1 MGGMSLLQL
10 AFPWGKLYVSDTI
23 KQDQDG
29 SDLTLLKT
37 TVWQTTNHGRLK
49 SLISDSHFTNFKG
62 KYFSQGNNM
71 VPEQKQPRLP
81 VGKINRL

>member
-49 SLISDSHFTNFKG
+49 SLISDSHFTKFKG